1 MPDDSP
7 RDNISTSGH
16 PAISIDSGRG
26 DRGGEQSEQPS
37 LTPAALTTLRPAR
50 GASAFTLI
58 GRNVLRGDKTG
69 IPHQPTPTL
78 SLPSRPP
85 SRAKDRHRPVH
96 GGAAAA
102 EAQGSGSVAKG
113 AGGASAGP
121 RVPVGNPQD
130 SPAKAPVAKTVVK
143 EEKPPCSAPALPFS
157 PESIQSA
164 AAILRTIFT
173 SFSTAREERKGTAY
187 RQLQRD
193 LSAHADVL
201 ILSGQITLP
210 QIIDTMQKMEEYLG
224 TGEAE
229 DSGQDASEVLHR
241 WLSGEDQSDFD
252 QKPEATQ

>member
-1 MPDDSP
+1 MRSECVRECRRIRWRECDAKRVPETVNCAPRSLRRLRLPPALRSHAARDRTNYLRPRQRLLHSAPASRAQDILRTREGSSSSCGGTMPDDSP

-26 DRGGEQSEQPS
+26 DHGGEQSEQPS

-102 EAQGSGSVAKG
+102 EAKESRSGEKGPGDTPAGKGVSVGDAK
-113 AGGASAGP
+113 
-121 RVPVGNPQD
+121 VP
-130 SPAKAPVAKTVVK
+130 AAEAPVTKTAPAPVV
-143 EEKPPCSAPALPFS
+143 EKPSRSTPVLPFS
-157 PESIQSA
+157 PESIKDA
-164 AAILRTIFT
+164 AAILRSI
-173 SFSTAREERKGTAY
+173 
-187 RQLQRD
+187 
-193 LSAHADVL
+193 
-201 ILSGQITLP
+201 
-210 QIIDTMQKMEEYLG
+210 
-224 TGEAE
+224 
-229 DSGQDASEVLHR
+229 
-241 WLSGEDQSDFD
+241 
-252 QKPEATQ
+252 